1 MEKTDFN
8 NRRSGGGC
16 YVPQTPLDEGR
27 LIGKRD
33 RKLIG
38 KREQKLIEDYDKAP
52 VAAATAP
59 LEVPEPKRNS
69 WFGWWVAGF
78 VALVAVGLC
87 LLFATKNSDF
97 GGRNTASNLLG
108 NNLKAN
114 IAADADANTTAS
126 GYNTGNGNS
135 VARRQVK
142 IIKRI
147 PAASAATAAT
157 TTASAA
163 TATTATTAAYGSYP
177 VATKALIDQYA
188 DNAATADYIY
198 YFGNDKSA
206 VPANAALDEIARKA
220 EATGAEITVTAY
232 ASEVGSP
239 AYNEQ
244 LSQKRAGN
252 IADYLVAH
260 GVDASHVK
268 VKASGATDRFGGDA
282 FNRRAD
288 ITVDYAG

>member
-1 MEKTDFN
+1 MEKTEFN
-8 NRRSGGGC
+8 NRRSGEGC

-38 KREQKLIEDYDKAP
+38 KREQKLIEDRCEAP
-52 VAAATAP
+52 IAAAAAP

-87 LLFATKNSDF
+87 LLFATKDSDF

-114 IAADADANTTAS
+114 IAADA
-126 GYNTGNGNS
+126 
-135 VARRQVK
+135 
-142 IIKRI
+142 
-147 PAASAATAAT
+147 AATAAT
-157 TTASAA
+157 TAASAA
-163 TATTATTAAYGSYP
+163 TATTATTAAYGAYP
-177 VATKALIDQYA
+177 MATKALIDQYA

-220 EATGAEITVTAY
+220 EATDAEITVTAY

-239 AYNEQ
+239 AYNEH
-244 LSQKRAGN
+244 LSQKRAEN
-252 IADYLVAH
+252 ITDYLVAH

-268 VKASGATDRFGGDA
+268 VKASGATDRFGSDA

>member
-8 NRRSGGGC
+8 NRRSGEGC
-16 YVPQTPLDEGR
+16 YVPQTPLDEGH

-38 KREQKLIEDYDKAP
+38 KREQKLIEDRCEAP
-52 VAAATAP
+52 IAAAAAP

-87 LLFATKNSDF
+87 LLFATKDSDF

-114 IAADADANTTAS
+114 IAADANGNTTAD
-126 GYNTGNGNS
+126 GYNAGNGNS

-157 TTASAA
+157 TAAS
-163 TATTATTAAYGSYP
+163 ATTATTATIAAYGAYP
-177 VATKALIDQYA
+177 VATKALIDRYA

-198 YFGNDKSA
+198 YFDNDKSA

-244 LSQKRAGN
+244 LSQKRAEN

-282 FNRRAD
+282 YNRRAD